1 MPVIVQN
8 PMDVIISLNNEE
20 DMTGEEIF
28 LLADALDRYEIEKE
42 VEEKL
47 VVDIIEIS
55 AAGIFAVHIIPKQ
68 MLTYKEIMKHI
79 DEMVM
84 AALKERGIK
93 AGEYHVKKVMFRTKD
108 LGKPSETIETL
119 EELKDKVDKLW
130 KGFKKDDMKS
140 YA

>member
-8 PMDVIISLNNEE
+8 PMDVIISIDNEE

-28 LLADALDRYEIEKE
+28 LLADALDGYEIEKE

-55 AAGIFAVHIIPKQ
+55 SAGIFAVHIIPKQ
-68 MLTYKEIMKHI
+68 MLTYKEIMKHV
-79 DEMVM
+79 DEMVN
-84 AALKERGIK
+84 AALKQKGIK
-93 AGEYHVKKVMFRTKD
+93 ANKYNIKKVMFRTKE
-108 LGKPSETIETL
+108 LGKPSETIGTI

-130 KGFKKDDMKS
+130 KGFRKDDMKS